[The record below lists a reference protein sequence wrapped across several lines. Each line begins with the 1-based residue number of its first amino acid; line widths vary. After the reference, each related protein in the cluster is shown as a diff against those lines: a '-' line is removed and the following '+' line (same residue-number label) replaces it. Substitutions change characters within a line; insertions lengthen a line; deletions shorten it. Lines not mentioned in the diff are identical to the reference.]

1 MPSLRILCEDTL
13 LYGADI
19 VDTAY
24 MDNDGDGYSPA
35 DGDCD
40 DDNADVNPG
49 ADETPGDGVDSNCDG
64 EDDEYVD
71 ILMRSNMS
79 KLYFCYACKEHHYT
93 TDTCTPITM
102 KNLNR
107 FCIGGVTWLD
117 SLWRRL

>member
-1 MPSLRILCEDTL
+1 MTLLGLTACDAKPSDTVRA

-24 MDNDGDGYSPA
+24 MDFDGDGYSPA

-64 EDDEYVD
+64 EDDTYSFVD
-71 ILMRSNMS
+71 ILMRSIICPN
-79 KLYFCYACKEHHYT
+79 
-93 TDTCTPITM
+93 CTFAMPVRNIITRPI
-102 KNLNR
+102 L
-107 FCIGGVTWLD
+107 VL
-117 SLWRRL
+117 L